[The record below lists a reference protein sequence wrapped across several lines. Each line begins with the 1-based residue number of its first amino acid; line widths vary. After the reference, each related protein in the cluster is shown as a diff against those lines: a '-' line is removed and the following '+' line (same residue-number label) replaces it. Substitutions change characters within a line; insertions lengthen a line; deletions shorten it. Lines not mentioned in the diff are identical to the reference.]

1 MSSDAPVLQPRRA
14 RLERWIAV
22 AAVLLLVTSVAN
34 EWCARTSYNATL
46 RALEDGA
53 GEATICNLI
62 AMPQLVR
69 GYALREIAPHRHT
82 QIVRLHWW
90 SPFTQY
96 RIYVLTR
103 RDGQVLAVS
112 TTGSDMLRS
121 RQEQEE
127 SAAEMQRNPPPVN
140 PGPRPRGRRR
150 SRQMYLA
157 RAIAGVGGWAG
168 VA

>member
-1 MSSDAPVLQPRRA
+1 MSSEAPVVQSRRA
-14 RLERWIAV
+14 QLERWIAV
-22 AAVLLLVTSVAN
+22 VAVALLVTSVAN
-34 EWCARTSYNATL
+34 EWFARTSYNATL
-46 RALEDGA
+46 RALEAGA
-53 GEATICNLI
+53 GQAAICNLI

-69 GYALREIAPHRHT
+69 GYAWQEIEPHRHT
-82 QIVRLHWW
+82 QIVQLHWW

-96 RIYVLTR
+96 RVYVLTR

-112 TTGSDMLRS
+112 TTGSEPLRS

-127 SAAEMQRNPPPVN
+127 SAAEIQRHLPPGNRAP
-140 PGPRPRGRRR
+140 PPRGRRR

-157 RAIAGVGGWAG
+157 YATAPAFAWRG